1 LRTLTKTQ
9 RVAALGTLVVTLSW
23 LTSPAD
29 PVLRIDGVDGGGEG
43 GVFGDLQDTA
53 NPPVQDRTAVQLQGG
68 DRFFCTV
75 MDNAQI
81 KCWGNNLSS
90 QLGTADNYRFH
101 GTDVSNMGDDLPIVQ
116 LGTGR
121 TAVQV
126 STGVRHACAI
136 LDNGSVKCWGRC
148 SDGSCG
154 VNTSFVG
161 DVPGDLGD
169 ALPAVDLGTGRTAVE
184 LSLGDDFSCARLDDN
199 TVKCWGKNNRGQLGQ
214 GFRGALGVTPTQMGD
229 ALLPVELGTDRTA
242 VRIDAGYAHVCA
254 ILDNRS
260 STTVR

>member
-101 GTDVSNMGDDLPIVQ
+101 GTDVSNMGATWATTCPSCSSAPV
-116 LGTGR
+116 
-121 TAVQV
+121 
-126 STGVRHACAI
+126 VRP
-136 LDNGSVKCWGRC
+136 SRC
-148 SDGSCG
+148 
-154 VNTSFVG
+154 
-161 DVPGDLGD
+161 P
-169 ALPAVDLGTGRTAVE
+169 P
-184 LSLGDDFSCARLDDN
+184 
-199 TVKCWGKNNRGQLGQ
+199 
-214 GFRGALGVTPTQMGD
+214 
-229 ALLPVELGTDRTA
+229 
-242 VRIDAGYAHVCA
+242 VCA
-254 ILDNRS
+254 TRAQS
-260 STTVR
+260 STTAA